1 MSTDQNLFEIAARKK
16 YRFPSPI
23 GQLTVEDLYQLP
35 LTSPPNTRAVR
46 PNLNDVARAV
56 NAELKALGEESFVGT
71 AAPGQADLSNKLDIV
86 KSVIAFKQ
94 AEALASVE
102 RLRKS
107 QQRDALRQAIADAEA
122 REMGSKS
129 VDELKDMLKELG
141 EN

>member
-1 MSTDQNLFEIAARKK
+1 M
-16 YRFPSPI
+16 
-23 GQLTVEDLYQLP
+23 
-35 LTSPPNTRAVR
+35 
-46 PNLNDVARAV
+46 
-56 NAELKALGEESFVGT
+56 
-71 AAPGQADLSNKLDIV
+71 

-94 AEALASVE
+94 AEALASIE

-107 QQRDALRQAIADAEA
+107 QKRDALRQAIADAEA